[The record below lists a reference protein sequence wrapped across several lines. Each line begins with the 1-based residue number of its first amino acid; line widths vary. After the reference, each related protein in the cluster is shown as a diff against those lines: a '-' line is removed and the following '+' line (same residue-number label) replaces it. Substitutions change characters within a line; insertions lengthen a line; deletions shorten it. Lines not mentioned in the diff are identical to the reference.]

1 MEDDL
6 SPDIVTGVRHPDSTD
21 HDTDL
26 SSVTWRNI
34 VRDEQVNKHLSS
46 SVVLQQDLKITRV
59 GGGSELNIILLKS

>member
-6 SPDIVTGVRHPDSTD
+6 SPDIVAGVRHPDSTD
-21 HDTDL
+21 HDTDH